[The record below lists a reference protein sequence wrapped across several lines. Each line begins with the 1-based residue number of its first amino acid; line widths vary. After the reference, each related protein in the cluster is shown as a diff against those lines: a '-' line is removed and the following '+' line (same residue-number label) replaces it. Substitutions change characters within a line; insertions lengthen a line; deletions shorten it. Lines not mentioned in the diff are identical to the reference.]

1 MPYKRAGSNNWQI
14 RVNGVPR
21 SSGTSDLAS
30 ATALEN
36 KLNHQAWMH
45 EKMGVLP
52 PRSWRE
58 AVVQRAR
65 EASGNKSWKD
75 EQRVLRWWDQ
85 HLGKVEDLN
94 LITRN
99 RIDDIIQKHRP
110 VTPTEACSQ
119 NNTANKYALAVSVVL
134 HDAERKWG
142 WGNRA
147 PMLRLYPI
155 LPPKDICPTPA
166 EVMKLVAELPEH
178 SSDIALYAVATMHRR
193 ANVTGLQWSQV
204 DWEKRAVKIAGQFTK
219 TGQPIYVP
227 LNHTAMGVLER
238 RKKARDSLVVR
249 SINDPVRAHVFHYR
263 GKPIE
268 GVTTK
273 AWKAA
278 VRRAGLPE
286 GVTLHTMRH
295 CANSWLAERGVPRE
309 IRARLGGWSVGTDA
323 IDGYTHLHIEPLR
336 QYVAM
341 LDPLLATVSAQTN
354 GLDVVQLPVS
364 A

>member
-1 MPYKRAGSNNWQI
+1 MPFKRAGSNSWQI

-21 SSGTSDLAS
+21 SSRTCDLAA

-45 EKMGVLP
+45 QHMGVLP
-52 PRSWRE
+52 VRSWRE
-58 AVVQRAR
+58 AVVQRAK

-85 HLGKVEDLN
+85 HLGGIEDLN

-99 RIDDIIQKHRP
+99 LIDDLLQKHRP
-110 VTPTEACSQ
+110 VKPNDACSE

-147 PMLRLYPI
+147 PMLRTYPI
-155 LPPKDICPTPA
+155 LPPKDICPTPE
-166 EVMKLVAELPEH
+166 EVLRLVSKLPAH

-193 ANVTGLQWSQV
+193 ANVTGLRWDQV

-219 TGQPIYVP
+219 TGQPICVP
-227 LNHTAMGVLER
+227 LNQTAMGVLER
-238 RKKARDSLVVR
+238 RKKAAVR
-249 SINDPVRAHVFHYR
+249 NISHVFHYR

-273 AWKAA
+273 AWRAA
-278 VRRAGLPE
+278 VKRSGLPE

-309 IRARLGGWSVGTDA
+309 IRARLGGWAVGRDA

-341 LDPLLATVSAQTN
+341 LDPLLVTVSAQTN
-354 GLDVVQLPVS
+354 GLNVLQLSVT